1 MYDNIINSKI
11 MPNKR
16 FRYHP
21 YLSENFLKRG
31 CFNYCCIC
39 GRRMGNIQPGIR
51 NTYQYWALPDDSDSA
66 VFVGYC
72 HKICPDSSNGTDK
85 YKVKLE

>member
-1 MYDNIINSKI
+1 
-11 MPNKR
+11 
-16 FRYHP
+16 
-21 YLSENFLKRG
+21 
-31 CFNYCCIC
+31 
-39 GRRMGNIQPGIR
+39 MGNIQPGIR